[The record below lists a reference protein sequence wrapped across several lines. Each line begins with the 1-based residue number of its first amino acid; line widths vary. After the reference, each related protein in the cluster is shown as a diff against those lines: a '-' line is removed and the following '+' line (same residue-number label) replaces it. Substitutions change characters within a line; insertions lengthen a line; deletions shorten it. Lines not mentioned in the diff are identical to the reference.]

1 MSGNWLILENSGRVA
16 RVGFAREGAIVRRT
30 ELDTA
35 RKHARELVPTID
47 GMLRAEALTPRDL
60 TGVMVGRGPG
70 SYTGLRV
77 GLSTAKALAYALGCE
92 LRAIDT
98 FAAVAEQAPA
108 ECACVWVIG
117 DALQEQVYVQR
128 FDRTAVGWV
137 AFAELRILTVSAWL
151 NELPAG
157 AWVSGP
163 GVNVY
168 DARIPT
174 ECPRVPECD
183 REARVES
190 AFAVGMRVNP
200 LSREEL
206 FALEPLYLRGS
217 SAEEKAKSD
226 AAKGERHP

>member
-16 RVGFAREGAIVRRT
+16 RVGLARCGAVVRRA

-47 GMLRAEALTPRDL
+47 GMLRAEALRACDL
-60 TGVMVGRGPG
+60 TGIVVGRGPG

-77 GLSTAKALAYALGCE
+77 GLSTVKALAYALGCE
-92 LRAIDT
+92 PRAIDT
-98 FAAVAEQAPA
+98 FAAIAEQAPA
-108 ECACVWVIG
+108 ECESVWVIA
-117 DALQEQVYVQR
+117 DALQEQVYAQR
-128 FDRTAVGWV
+128 FDRTAAGWV
-137 AFAELRILTVSAWL
+137 ACAELRILGIGEWL
-151 NELPAG
+151 NELPNG

-168 DARIPT
+168 DARVPLD
-174 ECPRVPECD
+174 CPRVPD
-183 REARVES
+183 AGREARVES
-190 AFAVGMRVNP
+190 AFAVGMKVKP

-217 SAEEKAKSD
+217 SAEEKAKRD
-226 AAKGERHP
+226 AAKGERPA